1 MLVRQKQ
8 PRIFSLSM
16 IKRSITDS
24 RDWIPARNQ
33 NRKNNLNLS
42 SLFHLFGSNS
52 SWKTEGEEQQSELA
66 DKMHHQS
73 NTTSWRKLE
82 PESRSTSF
90 PAAVSLHNPLASSST
105 RDRPLSSPPRDLT
118 GRLKR
123 KTTDIESSR
132 VPVLI
137 VTMIKIH
144 DVFEAFCGCLKDTT
158 FLNAQAA
165 CLALDS
171 AETKASENFSE
182 TIMDSPTSPSRSP
195 MSWFKSSYNPQSEIE
210 WEKASAPLIVF
221 AGLEA
226 IYCSLSHLGSSHVQ
240 EFLVRLYRRTSLQL
254 RLMKEALCDPFVYST
269 RKEESVSPSTMS
281 SYKTKAVDLSLS
293 IEAIMVRAHSED
305 LNSNPNLT
313 KRLTNFLLFSISHC
327 VIADANWLNN
337 TFNYALQKILM
348 PKKSPRPFSAFYMTY
363 RRRWRDHGQS

>member
-1 MLVRQKQ
+1 
-8 PRIFSLSM
+8 
-16 IKRSITDS
+16 
-24 RDWIPARNQ
+24 
-33 NRKNNLNLS
+33 
-42 SLFHLFGSNS
+42 
-52 SWKTEGEEQQSELA
+52 
-66 DKMHHQS
+66 
-73 NTTSWRKLE
+73 
-82 PESRSTSF
+82 
-90 PAAVSLHNPLASSST
+90 
-105 RDRPLSSPPRDLT
+105 
-118 GRLKR
+118 
-123 KTTDIESSR
+123 
-132 VPVLI
+132 
-137 VTMIKIH
+137 
-144 DVFEAFCGCLKDTT
+144 
-158 FLNAQAA
+158 
-165 CLALDS
+165 
-171 AETKASENFSE
+171 
-182 TIMDSPTSPSRSP
+182 MDSPTSPSRSP
-195 MSWFKSSYNPQSEIE
+195 MSWFKSSYNPQSDIE

-269 RKEESVSPSTMS
+269 RKEESVSPSTTS

-348 PKKSPRPFSAFYMTY
+348 PKKSPRPFSAFYMTF